1 MDYTEDE
8 ICSLISGGI
17 LEGVTPITA
26 DVFETDSYILKFL
39 NEMNANTEQEVSL
52 FLSQDESGYFPVV
65 YSGGQ
70 CGDDFYLVMSKGGR
84 TLTSYLSGGED
95 LPVPLSE
102 VMSQVEDALAILDS
116 YGILHGDLHS
126 DNVLIDESGIM
137 IIDFGLSSYMF
148 ENDERFNDISMLLHD
163 MSMSAFPSVIRDHPE
178 IQWNREGLS
187 ENEQIDAD
195 LIRDIDAMSN
205 ITGNWNRDLLLI
217 TVGENEEVAAG
228 IIDYLRSY

>member
-52 FLSQDESGYFPVV
+52 FLSQYESGYFPTI
-65 YSGGQ
+65 YSSGQ
-70 CGDDFYLVMSKGGR
+70 CGDNFYLVMSKGGR
-84 TLTSYLSGGED
+84 TLTSYLSGEED

-163 MSMSAFPSVIRDHPE
+163 MSMSAFPSVIRAHPE

-195 LIRDIDAMSN
+195 LMRDIDAMSN